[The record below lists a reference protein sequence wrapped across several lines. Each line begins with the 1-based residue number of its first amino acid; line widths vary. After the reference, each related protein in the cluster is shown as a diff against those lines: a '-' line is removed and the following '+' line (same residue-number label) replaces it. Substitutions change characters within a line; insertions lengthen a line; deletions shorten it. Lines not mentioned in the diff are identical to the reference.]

1 MHIENYGGFVIVRPL
16 ETSDVDDV
24 VERVRT
30 RLAHDAQ
37 RNPLLSAHFSTSH
50 FASAI
55 NDARDQVWIALD
67 NEKVVGHL
75 YGALLTSD
83 DYGHGAWLGPDGV
96 SFDTVDVLAALYS
109 EAGASWVTAGA
120 LEHYAWVF
128 DDVDD
133 LAPWYELGFSRMHQ
147 RGVLALGE
155 RRRHQLSAGYQ
166 LRRGGAD
173 DLALAV
179 ELDHVLDEAQRRGPS
194 FAIVEHGPR
203 PEELFEALS
212 DDEVRHYVVEFE
224 GRGVAQCLT
233 FPLGARRGSFDKT
246 LHVSAVSV
254 LPDHEHRGIATA
266 LIDHALNNALGAG
279 FEYVETNWRVTNRRA
294 ARFWTRYGFS
304 PTYVRLH
311 RTIGS
316 S

>member
-1 MHIENYGGFVIVRPL
+1 VIVRPL

-30 RLAHDAQ
+30 RLARDAQ
-37 RNPLLSAHFSTSH
+37 RNPLLSPHFSMSH
-50 FASAI
+50 FANAL
-55 NDARDQVWIALD
+55 NDASDQVWIALD
-67 NEKVVGHL
+67 NDRIVGHL
-75 YGALLTSD
+75 YGALLESV

-96 SFDTVDVLAALYS
+96 SFDTDDVLAALYG
-109 EAGASWVTAGA
+109 EAGASWITAGA

-128 DDVDD
+128 DDVED
-133 LAPWYELGFSRMHQ
+133 LAPWYELGFSRMHL
-147 RGVLALGE
+147 RGVLALEE
-155 RRRHQLSAGYQ
+155 RRHHELTTGYQ
-166 LRRGGAD
+166 LRRGGPD
-173 DLALAV
+173 DLALAI

-194 FAIVEHGPR
+194 FSTVEHGSR
-203 PEELFEALS
+203 PEELLEALS
-212 DDEVRHYVVEFE
+212 DDEVHHYVVEFN

-233 FPLGARRGSFDKT
+233 FPLDARRGSFDKT

-254 LPDHEHRGIATA
+254 LPDHEHRGVATA
-266 LIDHALNNALGAG
+266 LIDHALNDAFDAD
-279 FEYVETNWRVTNRRA
+279 FEYAETNWRVTNRRA